1 MRYSNLIKI
10 ALKALANNKTRALL
24 TMLGIIIGIMS
35 VIVILA
41 LGSGAKESIKDQIGT
56 MGSSDMI
63 MIMPYMGQEGGV
75 TQSASNMQSL
85 KREDYESLLNDAK
98 FLKAV
103 SPVVT
108 TGGQAI
114 SGSNNTPTTMYGVS
128 PSYLGIRNI
137 NVSSGAIFGDDDVS
151 RATKVC
157 LLGRTV
163 ADNLFPDGEDP
174 LGKTIRFNST
184 PMKVVGLLE
193 SKGASSVGQDQDDM
207 IIAPF
212 TTVQKRFLAI
222 NHLHSIYA
230 STVSEEYTNEAM
242 AEIKEILRRNHK
254 ILEGNDDDFQ
264 LMSMEEVMGTIDSVT
279 GLLTTLLACI
289 AGISLLVGG
298 IGIMNIMYVS
308 VTERIKE
315 IGLRMSIGAKGIH
328 ILIQFLIEAVI
339 ISLLGGLI
347 GIILGWAVSAIAGL
361 FLDMNTVIQP
371 SSVII
376 SFAICTLTG
385 IFFGWYP
392 AKKAANL
399 NPIDAIRYE

>member
-41 LGSGAKESIKDQIGT
+41 LGSGATESIKDQIGT

-63 MIMPYMGQEGGV
+63 MIMPYMEQDGGV
-75 TQSASNMQSL
+75 TQSSANMQSL
-85 KREDYESLLNDAK
+85 KLADYESLRNDAK
-98 FLKAV
+98 FLKSI
-103 SPVVT
+103 SPTVT
-108 TGGQAI
+108 TSGQAI
-114 SGSNNTPTTMYGVS
+114 NGSNNAPTTMYGVS
-128 PSYLGIRNI
+128 PSYLNIRDI
-137 NVSSGAIFGDDDVS
+137 NVAAGAMFSEEDVT

-157 LLGRTV
+157 LLGQTV
-163 ADNLFPDGEDP
+163 IENLFPDGEEP
-174 LGKTIRFNST
+174 LGKTIRFNSI
-184 PMKVVGLLE
+184 PMKVVGVLE
-193 SKGASSVGQDQDDM
+193 SKGASSMGQDQDDM
-207 IIAPF
+207 VIAPF

-222 NHLHSIYA
+222 NYIQSMNA
-230 STVSEEYTNEAM
+230 STISEEYTDEAM
-242 AEIKEILRRNHK
+242 AEIRDILRTNHK
-254 ILEGNDDDFQ
+254 IRENDEDDFQ
-264 LMSMEEVMGTIDSVT
+264 LMSMDEVMGTIDSVT
-279 GLLTTLLACI
+279 GLLTTLLASI

-308 VTERIKE
+308 VTERTKE

-328 ILIQFLIEAVI
+328 ILTQFLIEAII

-347 GIILGWAVSAIAGL
+347 GIIFGWAISAVAGL
-361 FLDMNTVIQP
+361 LMNMNTAIQP
-371 SSVII
+371 ASVII
-376 SFAICTLTG
+376 SFGICTITG
-385 IFFGWYP
+385 VFFGWYP

>member
-1 MRYSNLIKI
+1 
-10 ALKALANNKTRALL
+10 
-24 TMLGIIIGIMS
+24 
-35 VIVILA
+35 
-41 LGSGAKESIKDQIGT
+41 
-56 MGSSDMI
+56 
-63 MIMPYMGQEGGV
+63 
-75 TQSASNMQSL
+75 
-85 KREDYESLLNDAK
+85 
-98 FLKAV
+98 
-103 SPVVT
+103 
-108 TGGQAI
+108 
-114 SGSNNTPTTMYGVS
+114 
-128 PSYLGIRNI
+128 
-137 NVSSGAIFGDDDVS
+137 
-151 RATKVC
+151 
-157 LLGRTV
+157 
-163 ADNLFPDGEDP
+163 EDP

-254 ILEGNDDDFQ
+254 ILEGNEDDFQ

>member
-10 ALKALANNKTRALL
+10 ALKALANNKTRAML

-41 LGSGAKESIKDQIGT
+41 LGSGATESIKEQIGT

-63 MIMPYMGQEGGV
+63 MIMPYMEQEGGV
-75 TQSASNMQSL
+75 MQSASNMQSL
-85 KREDYESLLNDAK
+85 KMEDYESLLNDTK
-98 FLKAV
+98 FLKAI
-103 SPVVT
+103 SPAVT

-114 SGSNNTPTTMYGVS
+114 SGSNNAPTTMYGVS
-128 PSYLGIRNI
+128 PSYLDIRDI
-137 NVSSGAIFGDDDVS
+137 NVSSGAMFGDEDVT

-157 LLGRTV
+157 LLGQTV
-163 ADNLFPDGEDP
+163 VDNLFPDGEDP
-174 LGKTIRFNST
+174 LGKTIRFNSI
-184 PMKVVGLLE
+184 PMKVVGVLE
-193 SKGASSVGQDQDDM
+193 SKGASSMGQDQDDM

-222 NHLHSIYA
+222 NYIQSMNA
-230 STVSEEYTNEAM
+230 STISEEYTDEAM
-242 AEIKEILRRNHK
+242 AEITEILRTNHK
-254 ILEGNDDDFQ
+254 IMEGDEDDFQ
-264 LMSMEEVMGTIDSVT
+264 LMSMDEVMSTIDSVT
-279 GLLTTLLACI
+279 GLLTTLLASI

-328 ILIQFLIEAVI
+328 ILTQFLIEAII
-339 ISLLGGLI
+339 ISLFGGLI
-347 GIILGWAVSAIAGL
+347 GIILGWAISAVAGL
-361 FLDMNTVIQP
+361 FMDMNTAIQP
-371 SSVII
+371 ASVII
-376 SFAICTLTG
+376 SFGICTITG